1 LCLVLVLVLAL
12 AQRGAVIAALSV
24 DLDEIPH
31 YHAIHGLPPA
41 SAESAHLVYQRA
53 LGRIDDF
60 ARAHELPVTFFAI
73 GSDLTGN
80 AGAAAAGALRALLTR
95 GHAVENH
102 SLSHRYDFSRRS
114 EVDIRVEVEGGAR
127 AIAEAVGREPTGFR
141 APGYLVSDAVFD
153 ALERAGVAFDS
164 SVFPC
169 PAYWAA
175 KAAVLAAMAVRGKR
189 SSSLVDDP
197 RVMVA
202 PRRPYRPG
210 KRWFRRGRRSFVELP
225 VQVTPRA
232 RLPFIGTSLALGGP
246 SLARRLAR
254 SLRDEPLVNLEL
266 HGIDFLDAGD
276 GLAAL
281 VPVQPD
287 LRRPLAERLDALS
300 AAVRE
305 LSSSGRAWVRLD
317 EAAAAFA

>member
-1 LCLVLVLVLAL
+1 LSLVAVGIL
-12 AQRGAVIAALSV
+12 AQGGAVIAALSV

-41 SAESAHLVYQRA
+41 SAQSAHLVYQRA
-53 LGRIDDF
+53 LQRIEDF
-60 ARAHELPVTFFAI
+60 ARAHQLPVTFFAI
-73 GSDLTGN
+73 GSDLTGK
-80 AGAAAAGALRALLTR
+80 AGAAAARALRALVER

-114 EVDIRVEVEGGAR
+114 EIDIRVEIEGGAR
-127 AIAEAVGREPTGFR
+127 AIEEAVGKRPTGFR

-153 ALERAGVAFDS
+153 ALERAEVAFDS

-175 KAAVLAAMAVRGKR
+175 KAAVLASMAVRGKR

-210 KRWFRRGRRSFVELP
+210 KRWFQRGKRSFVELP

-246 SLARRLAR
+246 GLARRLAR

-266 HGIDFLDAGD
+266 HGIDFLDASD
-276 GLAAL
+276 GLEAL
-281 VPVQPD
+281 LPVQRD
-287 LRRPLAERLDALS
+287 LRKPLADRLDAVS
-300 AAVRE
+300 AALTE
-305 LSSSGRAWVRLD
+305 LARGGRRFVRLD
-317 EAAAAFA
+317 EAARRVGPA

>member
-1 LCLVLVLVLAL
+1 MKL
-12 AQRGAVIAALSV
+12 AALSV

-41 SAESAHLVYQRA
+41 GAERAHLVYQRA
-53 LGRIDDF
+53 LGRIEDF
-60 ARAHELPVTFFAI
+60 ARAHDLPVTFFAI
-73 GSDLTGN
+73 GSDLSGG
-80 AGAAAAGALRALLTR
+80 AGKAAAAALRALVDK

-114 EVDIRVEVEGGAR
+114 EIDIRVEIEGGAR
-127 AIAEAVGREPTGFR
+127 AIEDAVGKRPTGFR
-141 APGYLVSDAVFD
+141 APGYLVTNAVFD

-175 KAAVLAAMAVRGKR
+175 KAAVLGSMAVRGR
-189 SSSLVDDP
+189 SSSSLIDDP
-197 RVMVA
+197 RVMFA
-202 PRRPYRPG
+202 PTRPYRPG
-210 KRWFRRGRRSFVELP
+210 KRWFQRGKRSFVELP
-225 VQVTPRA
+225 VQVTPGA

-246 SLARRLAR
+246 IVARRLAR

-266 HGIDFLDAGD
+266 HGIDFLDASD
-276 GLAAL
+276 GLEAL

-287 LRRPLAERLDALS
+287 LRKPLGERLDALG
-300 AAVRE
+300 AAVRAVSE
-305 LSSSGRAWVRLD
+305 SGHRWVRLD
-317 EAAAAFA
+317 EAAATVARDA